1 MSVYGSARTAQSRD
15 TRSRTRGP
23 LPPARLRWPVGSRLK
38 AGVIEKG
45 WFTPPRIEGTIHQAV
60 TAAGARRTR
69 YAGLGKTALAHILT
83 ATAVNL
89 VRLDAWWSGQ
99 PLAPTRTSHLAALDL
114 AA

>member
-1 MSVYGSARTAQSRD
+1 LKTAFDYIDHDHLLSALGAFPGKGLVAD
-15 TRSRTRGP
+15 W
-23 LPPARLRWPVGSRLK
+23 LE

-83 ATAVNL
+83 VTAVNL
-89 VRLDAWWSGQ
+89 VQLDAWWSGQ